1 MYIVNK
7 TGILY
12 LVYPHV
18 SYIETYTRNTLLTPW
33 NLFTDY
39 TTGRIPEVHVPMVQ
53 KVQKSIEVPQL
64 QYEDQVVE
72 VPVTKQVH
80 VPLVETV
87 QKSVEVPQ
95 VQYEDQV
102 VHVPVQ
108 KQVHVPMVQTVQKS
122 IDVPQ
127 VQYEDEIVEVRES
140 FALRWVLY
148 GFIDVS
154 LNEFLERC
162 EC

>member
-1 MYIVNK
+1 
-7 TGILY
+7 
-12 LVYPHV
+12 
-18 SYIETYTRNTLLTPW
+18 
-33 NLFTDY
+33 
-39 TTGRIPEVHVPMVQ
+39 MVQ
-53 KVQKSIEVPQL
+53 KVQKSVEVPQL

-122 IDVPQ
+122 IEVPQ
-127 VQYEDEIVEVRES
+127 VQYEDEIVEALQGREALKALVRS
-140 FALRWVLY
+140 MRIFGACWMTGRFRCRSRSMCPWCRRSKGAGRMRKSLLLITGRGLR
-148 GFIDVS
+148 S
-154 LNEFLERC
+154 LKPIPMS
-162 EC
+162 